1 MPAAKFKIIRKCEVC
16 GEEFY
21 AKTLDSFYCS
31 PRCSKIAYKRRKAEE
46 MQQQILDEM
55 VKTIP
60 EAREY
65 ITVTEAHA
73 LFGISRNTV
82 YRLIEKGR
90 VAFFN
95 TGKNQTRLKKDD
107 LMKLYPLRETP
118 LEGNKKTPR
127 KKYSMEPEDCYTIG
141 DISQKYKLDESTVY
155 KHIRKYSIPTRQIG
169 NFVYVPKSEIDELY
183 KGIQV

>member
-1 MPAAKFKIIRKCEVC
+1 
-16 GEEFY
+16 
-21 AKTLDSFYCS
+21 
-31 PRCSKIAYKRRKAEE
+31 
-46 MQQQILDEM
+46 
-55 VKTIP
+55 
-60 EAREY
+60 
-65 ITVTEAHA
+65 
-73 LFGISRNTV
+73 
-82 YRLIEKGR
+82 
-90 VAFFN
+90 
-95 TGKNQTRLKKDD
+95 
-107 LMKLYPLRETP
+107 MKLYPLREMP

>member
-46 MQQQILDEM
+46 MQQQRLDEM

-60 EAREY
+60 EARKY

-118 LEGNKKTPR
+118 LEGNIKTPR